1 MSDSRQRQSH
11 LFTVRLWAEAIDEG
25 MAEWR
30 GKVQHVISGET
41 HYFRDWNDLTA
52 YLQAMSSQREAG
64 QHGATVTSE
73 NGG

>member
-1 MSDSRQRQSH
+1 MSESRQRQSH
-11 LFTVRLWAEAIDEG
+11 LFTVRLWAEAVDEG

-52 YLQAMSSQREAG
+52 HLQAMSSQREAG
-64 QHGATVTSE
+64 QPGATAAPQD
-73 NGG
+73 GG